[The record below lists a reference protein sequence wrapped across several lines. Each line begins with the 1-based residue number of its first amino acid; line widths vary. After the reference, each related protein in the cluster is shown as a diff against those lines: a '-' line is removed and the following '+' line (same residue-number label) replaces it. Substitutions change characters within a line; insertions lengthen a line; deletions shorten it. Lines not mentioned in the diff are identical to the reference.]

1 MSKINLMKATGLI
14 GGIAAGSWLITKATS
29 EVRPRKIKPFF
40 TQPAPYIFAHRGGM
54 ALRPEHTRLA
64 FDHALKYNVTGF
76 EIDVR
81 LTKDEVLV
89 VTHDETVDRTSNG
102 SGLVADHTL
111 EELRQF
117 DFGYHYKDINH
128 EHPYRGDE
136 KAKIVTLKELLT
148 EYQDVLVNIDIKDHP
163 ESYAGSLAPSHLFRL
178 ISELKVEDRVNITS
192 FYDEQIERFNLYAQ
206 DTISLG
212 TGQNEVTK
220 AYTAYHTGYGHI
232 YQPKTDTFQI
242 PVNAKGLPLDS
253 EGFIQYLTSLNIA
266 VGYWVINQIDIMDDL
281 IQKGAHTIV
290 TDRPDTAHFLIK
302 KQY

>member
-1 MSKINLMKATGLI
+1 MSKNNLLKTTGLI
-14 GGIAAGSWLITKATS
+14 GGIVAGSWVVTKTTS
-29 EVRPRKIKPFF
+29 NIKPRKIKPFF
-40 TQPAPYIFAHRGGM
+40 TQPAPYVFAHRGGM

-64 FDHALKYNVTGF
+64 FDHALKYEVTGF
-76 EIDVR
+76 EVDVR

-89 VTHDETVDRTSNG
+89 VTHDDTVDRTSNG
-102 SGLVADHTL
+102 SGFVGDHTL
-111 EELRQF
+111 EELRQL
-117 DFGYHYKDINH
+117 DFGYHFKDINN

-148 EYQDVLVNIDIKDHP
+148 EYPDVLVNIDIKDHP
-163 ESYAGSLAPSHLFRL
+163 ESYTGSLAPSHLFRV
-178 ISELKVEDRVNITS
+178 ISELKAEDRVNITS

-206 DTISLG
+206 DSISLG

-220 AYTAYHTGYGHI
+220 AFLAYHSGYGHT

-242 PVNAKGLPLDS
+242 PAQSKGLPLDS
-253 EGFIQYLTSLNIA
+253 KGFIQFLTSLNISVA
-266 VGYWVINQIDIMDDL
+266 YWVINQIDTMDDL

>member
-1 MSKINLMKATGLI
+1 MTKFNLLKTTGLI
-14 GGIAAGSWLITKATS
+14 GGIFAGSWAISKMTY
-29 EVRPRKIKPFF
+29 EVQPREIKPFF
-40 TQPAPYIFAHRGGM
+40 TKPAPYIFAHRGGM

-81 LTKDEVLV
+81 LTRDEVLV

-102 SGLVADHTL
+102 SGYVADHTL
-111 EELRQF
+111 EELRAL
-117 DFGYHYKDINH
+117 DFGYHFKDINH
-128 EHPYRGDE
+128 THPYRGDK
-136 KAKIVTLKELLT
+136 KATIITLEELLL
-148 EYQDVLVNIDIKDHP
+148 EYPDALINIDLKDHP
-163 ESYAGSLAPSHLFRL
+163 ETYAGSLAPSHLYR
-178 ISELKVEDRVNITS
+178 IITASNAKNRVNVTS

-206 DTISLG
+206 NTVALG
-212 TGQNEVTK
+212 TGQNEVVK
-220 AYTAYHTGYGHI
+220 AYLAFYSGYGHI

-253 EGFIQYLTSLNIA
+253 EKFIQFLTSLNISVA
-266 VGYWVINQIDIMDDL
+266 FWVVNQLDAMNDL

-290 TDRPDTAHFLIK
+290 TDRPDTAQFLMS